1 VLSVSIVASLTL
13 GLYLQKPS
21 ILHSGEQTMKVR
33 QLFAQVLAVVF
44 TALLAI
50 SSVQAQSNSSPT
62 LKRIAETETLRVGMT
77 GAQAPFNMKNRAGTM
92 IGMDVDLARALAL
105 SMRVKLEIVEMPFA
119 ELLPALESGKI
130 DLVISGM
137 TATLK
142 RNTRVPFVGP
152 YYVTGASL
160 LTTSDKLAAAK
171 STGEINNENVSVAV
185 LAGSTS
191 EEFARALLAKA
202 KIVPTKDHAAAVAML
217 LDGKVDAVV
226 ADAPTCALSALR
238 NPEAGL
244 VVSDPFTIEP
254 IGIAVAPGDPL
265 LVNLVGN
272 YTDALAAT
280 GAMEALIGK
289 WFGNGA
295 WLAQMQ

>member
-1 VLSVSIVASLTL
+1 
-13 GLYLQKPS
+13 
-21 ILHSGEQTMKVR
+21 MKAR
-33 QLFAQVLAVVF
+33 QLFAQLFAVVF

-50 SSVQAQSNSSPT
+50 SSLQAQGNSSPT

-77 GAQAPFNMKNRAGTM
+77 GAQAPFNMKNRAGNM
-92 IGMDVDLARALAL
+92 IGMDVDLSHALAL

-119 ELLPALESGKI
+119 ELLPALEAGKV

-152 YYVTGASL
+152 YYISGASL
-160 LTTSDKLAAAK
+160 LTTSNKLAAAK
-171 STGEINNENVSVAV
+171 SIGEINNENVSVAV

-191 EEFARALLAKA
+191 EEFARALLGKT
-202 KIVPTKDHAAAVAML
+202 KIITAKDHAAAVALL
-217 LDGKVDAVV
+217 LDGKVDAVI
-226 ADAPTCALSALR
+226 ADTPTCALSALR
-238 NPEAGL
+238 NPEASL
-244 VVSDPFTIEP
+244 VVSDPFTLEP

-265 LVNLVGN
+265 LVNLVDN

-280 GAMEALIGK
+280 GALEALIAK
-289 WFGNGA
+289 WFGNGS
-295 WLAQMQ
+295 WMAQVP

>member
-1 VLSVSIVASLTL
+1 M
-13 GLYLQKPS
+13 KP
-21 ILHSGEQTMKVR
+21 R
-33 QLFAQVLAVVF
+33 QLFTRLLAAVF

-50 SSVQAQSNSSPT
+50 SSVQAQGNTSPT

-105 SMRVKLEIVEMPFA
+105 SVRVKLEIVEMPFS
-119 ELLPALESGKI
+119 ELLNALEAGKV

-152 YYVTGASL
+152 YYISGAAI
-160 LTTSDKLAAAK
+160 LTTSQQLAVAE
-171 STGEINNENVSVAV
+171 STGDINNENVSVAV
-185 LAGSTS
+185 MAGSTS
-191 EEFARALLAKA
+191 EEFARALFGKT
-202 KIVPTKDHAAAVAML
+202 KIIATKNHTAAVEL
-217 LDGKVDAVV
+217 LREGKVDAVV

-238 NPEAGL
+238 NPEAGFL
-244 VVSDPFTIEP
+244 VSSPFTLEP
-254 IGIAVAPGDPL
+254 VGIAVAPGDPL

-280 GAMEALIGK
+280 GALEALIAK
-289 WFGNGA
+289 WFANGA
-295 WLAQMQ
+295 WMAQLP